1 MELTPAKL
9 SAAELQVKTRLD
21 QEARIK
27 RFNAL
32 AKEFTLN
39 LDVVCSYRQSRKRPV
54 QTQKV

>member
-1 MELTPAKL
+1 MELTPTKL
-9 SAAELQVKTRLD
+9 LAAELQEKTRLD

-39 LDVVCSYRQSRKRPV
+39 LDVVWSYRQSRKRPV
-54 QTQKV
+54 QTKKV